1 MARFVLLLGTMMLW
15 LCCRSHGAERE
26 WNSYQPGNNACF
38 IRLPANPEYQ
48 TQIIDATVTHIY
60 VARDMTR
67 TPPFVYTVTFGDY
80 PKEKF
85 VDNGSPKKILDSD
98 RDGFVKSVNGKVLN
112 ETAITK
118 DGNPGRAVEISAES
132 GQARYFLREYLVDN
146 RIFHLAVCVPAASA
160 TDADVIKFFDSFHL
174 PKK

>member
-1 MARFVLLLGTMMLW
+1 MRVSLLCAAAFLSALA
-15 LCCRSHGAERE
+15 SSAERE

-48 TQIIDATVTHIY
+48 TQIVDATVTHIY
-60 VARDMTR
+60 VARDSAR
-67 TPPFVYTVTFGDY
+67 TPPFVYTLTFGDY

-85 VDNGSPKKILDSD
+85 IDKESPKKILDAD
-98 RDGFVKSVNGKVLN
+98 RDGFVKAVNGKVLS
-112 ETAITK
+112 ETSVTK
-118 DGNPGRAVEISAES
+118 DGNPGRAIEISAEG
-132 GQARYFLREYLVDN
+132 GQARYFLREFLVDN

-160 TDADVIKFFDSFHL
+160 ADADVGKFFDSFQL